1 MATKYKFVPDLDIT
15 LDPNF
20 LGIVWESAEYDGV
33 PYMDGGMF
41 SIKVDENLRSLSE
54 HKQRQGVFVKLD

>member
-1 MATKYKFVPDLDIT
+1 MTTKYKFVPDLDST

-20 LGIVWESAEYDGV
+20 FGVVWEPAEYDDV